1 MTTLFLAV
9 LAVVPQWVPAPLPLQ
24 GPAVVVG
31 VQGEAPGLA
40 LLARGLGEAV
50 EGHSLI
56 LDKAVI
62 AGEGPAPPGNA

>member
-9 LAVVPQWVPAPLPLQ
+9 LAVVPQRVPAPLPLQ

-50 EGHSLI
+50 QAHGLI

-62 AGEGPAPPGNA
+62 AGEGPALPENA

>member
-1 MTTLFLAV
+1 M
-9 LAVVPQWVPAPLPLQ
+9 VPQWVPAPLPLQ

-40 LLARGLGEAV
+40 LLTRGLGEAV

-56 LDKAVI
+56 LDKPVI
-62 AGEGPAPPGNA
+62 AG